1 MKPRDFLNFFKTKS
15 GKLVAFAVLFAAA
28 LIIFSALRKQHQSPD
43 DAVGV
48 TALATNA
55 TDKPQVV
62 QSVVRPM
69 EAFYPPPPK
78 SEPTNFPSS
87 SSSSPGFYK
96 PSPLPNVPVN
106 QTPTLAPISLFADS
120 SAGIPPAKKLSA
132 VFAPFGRLIPCETVV
147 TVDSSS
153 IQTPIIG
160 LVTENVYFG
169 GKLVI
174 PAGTEVHGTAQTD
187 HERERIAS
195 GNNWTFIWQNGM
207 EMQIKAI
214 ALDRE
219 FDNETNQSGWAIT
232 DGSAGLRGE
241 IIKSDDYADIKLF
254 AATFLSGAA
263 SALTEKQQTIFG
275 PINSPTLNNAPF
287 AGAQAVL
294 QTYAQQ
300 ILDSIQKNGF
310 YVRVPSGKQFYLY
323 VLQTIDAADAS
334 LGGTAIPIAPATDEP
349 VLTKSRP

>member
-15 GKLVAFAVLFAAA
+15 GKLAAFVVLFAAA
-28 LIIFSALRKQHQSPD
+28 LIIFSALRKHHTSPD
-43 DAVGV
+43 DAVSV
-48 TALATNA
+48 TALATNV
-55 TDKPQVV
+55 TDRPQVV

-69 EAFYPPPPK
+69 QAFYPPPPK
-78 SEPTNFPSS
+78 PEPTNVPTSPSLSS
-87 SSSSPGFYK
+87 STAFAK
-96 PSPLPNVPVN
+96 PAPLPNVPVN
-106 QTPTLAPISLFADS
+106 QTLALLPISLFADS
-120 SAGIPPAKKLSA
+120 SAGVVPPKKLSP
-132 VFAPFGRLIPCETVV
+132 VFAPFGRLIPCETVI

-160 LVTENVYFG
+160 LVTENIYYR

-174 PAGTEVHGTAQTD
+174 PAGTEIHGTAQTD
-187 HERERIAS
+187 HQRERIAS

-241 IIKSDDYADIKLF
+241 VIKSDNFADIKLF

-275 PINSPTLNNAPF
+275 PVNSPTLNNAPF

-300 ILDSIQKNGF
+300 IFDSIQKDGF

-334 LGGTAIPIAPATDEP
+334 LGGTAITPETDQPAKP
-349 VLTKSRP
+349 